1 MMHKRITHSISRM
14 CNYVFRLVASGGALR
29 RFILWRYRH
38 MSMRQ
43 FLILCSIVIGVAGG
57 VSSVLLK
64 NMTHYIQYF
73 VEDILVGKWGIN
85 GFYFAF
91 PIIGISL
98 TLLVVK
104 YIIRKKIGHGI
115 PNVLYAISR
124 KKSVLPF
131 KSTYSALITA
141 PLTVGFGGSAGLEG
155 PAVATGAA
163 LGSNFSRMVH
173 LDSRA
178 RQLLLAC
185 GTAAALSAIFKVP
198 ITGII
203 FVIEVFSLDLTM
215 ASLIPL
221 MLSSATGVLV
231 SYFFMGQTLTLD
243 FDATT
248 SFQLKNIMYYIALAF
263 FTAMSSIHFTKIY
276 SRVGRF
282 FEKKIDSTYTR
293 LLLGSLSLGV
303 LLFLMPTLYG
313 EGYDT
318 INALLAGENIT
329 NFMWSQTWESPVVV
343 VVLMLVMLY
352 LKMLATTITFGA
364 GGIGGTFAPTLFMGA
379 VAGATFAMAV
389 NIIYPAADLPV
400 HLFALVGMTGLMAG
414 VMQAPLTAVFLI
426 VETTGGYSLIAPL
439 MIVSAMSYVITR
451 FYVRYSVYT
460 EELIKKGD
468 LPTHDKDKTILD
480 DIDVER
486 IIERDF
492 VKVPID
498 ATLGDIVRDAISV
511 SSRNIFPVVSRH
523 NHLRGVILLDDIRQI
538 MFQSHLYEKV
548 TVDHIMVQA
557 PSVIVYGEDTITDI
571 MQKFQKTSA
580 WNLPVVGYHNRY
592 VGFISKSK
600 VLSIYREKML
610 EHKKEHELF

>member
-1 MMHKRITHSISRM
+1 MMHKRITHSISRL
-14 CNYVFRLVASGGALR
+14 CNYAFRLVASGGALR

-389 NIIYPAADLPV
+389 NIIYPAAELPV

>member
-1 MMHKRITHSISRM
+1 MHKRITHSISRL
-14 CNYVFRLVASGGALR
+14 CNYAFRLVASGGALR

-73 VEDILVGKWGIN
+73 VEDILVGRWGIN

-282 FEKKIDSTYTR
+282 FEKEINSTYTR
-293 LLLGSLSLGV
+293 LLVGSLSLGV

-343 VVLMLVMLY
+343 VVIMLVMLY

-389 NIIYPAADLPV
+389 NLIYPAAALPV
-400 HLFALVGMTGLMAG
+400 NLFALVGMTGLMAG

-492 VKVPID
+492 VKVPVD
-498 ATLGDIVRDAISV
+498 ATLGDIVRDAISI

>member
-1 MMHKRITHSISRM
+1 MMHKRITHSISRL
-14 CNYVFRLVASGGALR
+14 CNYAFRLVASGGALR

-329 NFMWSQTWESPVVV
+329 NFMWSQTWDSPVVV

-389 NIIYPAADLPV
+389 NIIYPAAELPV

>member
-1 MMHKRITHSISRM
+1 MMHKRITHSISRL
-14 CNYVFRLVASGGALR
+14 CNYAFRLVASGGALR

-318 INALLAGENIT
+318 INALLAVENIT

-343 VVLMLVMLY
+343 VVLMLGMLY

>member
-1 MMHKRITHSISRM
+1 MMYKRVSHSINRM
-14 CNYVFRLVASGGALR
+14 CSYVFRLVTSGGALR

-73 VEDILVGKWGIN
+73 VEDILVGRWGIN

-282 FEKKIDSTYTR
+282 FEKEINSTYTR
-293 LLLGSLSLGV
+293 LLVGSLSLGV

-343 VVLMLVMLY
+343 VVIMLVMLY

-389 NIIYPAADLPV
+389 NLIYPAAALPV
-400 HLFALVGMTGLMAG
+400 NLFALVGMTGLMAG

-492 VKVPID
+492 VKVPVD
-498 ATLGDIVRDAISV
+498 ATLGDIVRDAISI

-548 TVDHIMVQA
+548 KVDHIMVQA

>member
-1 MMHKRITHSISRM
+1 MMHKRITHSISRL
-14 CNYVFRLVASGGALR
+14 CNYAFRLVASGGALR

-343 VVLMLVMLY
+343 VVLMLGMLY

-389 NIIYPAADLPV
+389 NIIYPAAELPV

>member
-1 MMHKRITHSISRM
+1 MSKSIVHTISRFLA
-14 CNYVFRLVASGGALR
+14 YVSRLITSGGLIR

-43 FLILCSIVIGVAGG
+43 FLILCSIVVGLSGG

-73 VEDILVGKWGIN
+73 VEDVMVGRWGIN

-104 YIIRKKIGHGI
+104 YVIRRKIGHGI

-131 KSTYSALITA
+131 KGTYSALITA

-155 PAVATGAA
+155 PAVSTGAA
-163 LGSNFSRMVH
+163 IGSNFSRMVH

-203 FVIEVFSLDLTM
+203 FVIEVISLDLTM

-263 FTAMSSIHFTKIY
+263 FTAMASIHFTKIY

-282 FEKKIDSTYTR
+282 FERKISSTYTR
-293 LLLGSLSLGV
+293 LLVGSLSLGA
-303 LLFLMPTLYG
+303 LLFFMPTLYG
-313 EGYDT
+313 EGYGT

-343 VVLMLVMLY
+343 VVLMLAMLY

-389 NIIYPAADLPV
+389 NLVYPAAGLPV

-492 VKVPID
+492 VKVPVD
-498 ATLGDIVRDAISV
+498 ATLGDIVHDAIAV

-523 NHLRGVILLDDIRQI
+523 NHLRGVILLDDIRQM
-538 MFQSHLYEKV
+538 MFQSHMYNVVKV
-548 TVDHIMVQA
+548 EDVMVQA
-557 PSVIVYGEDTITDI
+557 PAVIIHGEDTITDI
-571 MQKFQKTSA
+571 MRKFQKTSA

>member
-1 MMHKRITHSISRM
+1 MHKRIIHSVSRM
-14 CNYVFRLVASGGALR
+14 CSYLFRLVVSGGALR

-43 FLILCSIVIGVAGG
+43 FLILCSIVIGIAGG
-57 VSSVLLK
+57 VSSVILK

-73 VEDILVGKWGIN
+73 VEDILVEKWGIN

-248 SFQLKNIMYYIALAF
+248 SFQLKNIMYYVALAF
-263 FTAMSSIHFTKIY
+263 FTAMASIHFTKIY
-276 SRVGRF
+276 SRVGHF
-282 FEKKIDSTYTR
+282 FERKLSSTYTR
-293 LLLGSLSLGV
+293 LLVGSLSLGV
-303 LLFLMPTLYG
+303 LLFFMPTLYG
-313 EGYDT
+313 EGYGT
-318 INALLAGENIT
+318 INALLAEESIT
-329 NFMWSQTWESPVVV
+329 DFMWAKGWESPVVV

-389 NIIYPAADLPV
+389 NLVYPAAALPV

-492 VKVPID
+492 VKVPVD
-498 ATLGDIVRDAISV
+498 ATLGDIVRDAISI

-538 MFQSHLYEKV
+538 MFQSHLYNKV
-548 TVDHIMVQA
+548 KVEDVMVQA
-557 PSVIVYGEDTITDI
+557 PSVVVHGEDSITDI
-571 MQKFQKTSA
+571 MHKFQKTSA

>member
-1 MMHKRITHSISRM
+1 MMHKRITHSISRL
-14 CNYVFRLVASGGALR
+14 CNYAFRLVASGGALR